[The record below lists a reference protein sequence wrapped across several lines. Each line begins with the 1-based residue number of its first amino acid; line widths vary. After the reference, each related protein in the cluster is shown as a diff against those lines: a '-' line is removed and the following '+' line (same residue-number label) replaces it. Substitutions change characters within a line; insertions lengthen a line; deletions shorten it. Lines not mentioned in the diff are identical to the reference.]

1 MAEAS
6 NLKVLDAISNGRLSF
21 NDALQ
26 LYDGPLRAVSLSA
39 GAFYFDLHLLRSPF
53 SPLLCSANSDMRF
66 CSAFGG
72 NKKATTSTK
81 TKVREILNFS
91 RQVNINQ

>member
-21 NDALQ
+21 DDALQ

-39 GAFYFDLHLLRSPF
+39 AAFYFDLHLLCSPF
-53 SPLLCSANSDMRF
+53 SSLLCSANSDMRLCF
-66 CSAFGG
+66 AFGG
-72 NKKATTSTK
+72 NRKANTP
-81 TKVREILNFS
+81 TKVRETLNFS